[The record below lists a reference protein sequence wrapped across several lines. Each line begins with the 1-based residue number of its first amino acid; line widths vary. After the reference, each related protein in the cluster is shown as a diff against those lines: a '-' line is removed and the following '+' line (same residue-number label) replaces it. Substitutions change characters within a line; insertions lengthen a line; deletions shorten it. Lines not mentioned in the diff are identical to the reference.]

1 MKDGTTQIAK
11 AALLGD
17 IDIFSG
23 LAEADLKAIS
33 TKMKRRSFKSG
44 TAVFRENEEGEE
56 LFVVAD
62 GLVAI
67 TIRSQDAEDIELSR
81 VGRGGFF
88 GEMSLLE
95 RAPRSATC
103 TAVEPTECF
112 VLAATDFD
120 ALMMEY
126 PSAAMG
132 VLKRMLEIAAGR
144 LLKTGA
150 FLSQMVQWGDS
161 ARKRAVTDAATG
173 LFNRRYLEDSFESI
187 VARAKRE
194 GTELSFAM
202 FDLDRF
208 GKLNATYG
216 AEFCDNIILD
226 IAAAFRRVFG
236 EEDILV
242 RYGGDEFCFVILR
255 PAEEALKKCEEV
267 CAAVRTIEFAS
278 HPDLRISCSIGVAA
292 FPGSASGTE
301 QLKERADKALYQA
314 KESGRDRAVA
324 WKRPEDEPKRAIA
337 TIKEKN
343 RIMSNIVAALDAR
356 DKFLIIGH
364 KDPDEDCVASMVAF
378 ALLAVKLNKK
388 AVVAFGGPVQDN
400 FEYLVNICRYNSID
414 IVQDGPLPACS
425 TLVLMDTPKP
435 SMIDRVERYAALRED
450 PAILKI
456 EFDHHLEADSRYYGD
471 PDYRLVYEAS
481 STCEIISFL
490 AIKLSKNEELMTKY
504 QITELMSRNLVLAI
518 LTGMIGDSRMGRYL
532 KTHRERWF
540 YARFSALFEQMLA
553 NKTHMGSKNFSNKE
567 QVFTALVALSH
578 DEEAC
583 FRFIVD
589 RTERIGRV
597 NFAVL
602 DVDAS
607 RELFAVFG
615 NDTVVAV
622 SRAVVDKLAE
632 ESGYLGFVGY
642 YDDPALSTFVQFRL
656 RRSQAFTTLDLRE
669 AIARMGITNGGGHP
683 GAVGF
688 RLERDAVANIVAS
701 ARGYAAVLDGMLEE
715 TAGQAVGESKTQA

>member
-1 MKDGTTQIAK
+1 MMKDGTK
-11 AALLGD
+11 RENAALLGD

-23 LAEADLKAIS
+23 LAAADLGAIAA
-33 TKMKRRSFKSG
+33 KMHRRSFKKG

-62 GLVAI
+62 GTVAI
-67 TIRSQDAEDIELSR
+67 TIRSQDAEEIELSR

-103 TAVEPTECF
+103 TAVEPTECL
-112 VLAATDFD
+112 VLAAADFD
-120 ALMMEY
+120 ALMQEY
-126 PSAAMG
+126 PRAAMG
-132 VLKRMLEIAAGR
+132 VLQRMLEIAGGR

-208 GKLNATYG
+208 GKLNAAYG
-216 AEFCDNIILD
+216 AEFCDRIILD

-242 RYGGDEFCFVILR
+242 RYGGDEFCFVIQR
-255 PAEEALKKCEEV
+255 PAEEALKKCGEV
-267 CAAVRTIEFAS
+267 CAAVRSIEFKE
-278 HPDLRISCSIGVAA
+278 HPELRISCSIGLAS
-292 FPGSASGTE
+292 FPGSASSTE
-301 QLKERADKALYQA
+301 LLKERADKALYLA
-314 KESGRDRAVA
+314 KVEGRDRAVA
-324 WKRPEDEPKRAIA
+324 WRRPEEEPKRTIA
-337 TIKEKN
+337 SIKEKN
-343 RIMSNIVAALDAR
+343 RIIANVVAALDER
-356 DKFLIIGH
+356 DNFIIIGH

-400 FEYLVNICRYNSID
+400 FQYLVNICRYNAIGIIHD
-414 IVQDGPLPACS
+414 EPLPPCGA
-425 TLVLMDTPKP
+425 LVLVDTPKP
-435 SMIDRVERYAALRED
+435 TMIDRSERYAAIKD
-450 PAILKI
+450 NPAIPKI
-456 EFDHHLEADSRYYGD
+456 ELDHHLEADSRYYGD
-471 PDYRLVYEAS
+471 PEYRLVYEAS

-490 AIKLSKNEELMTKY
+490 AIKLGKNQAMVSKY

-540 YARFSALFEQMLA
+540 YTRFSTLFERMLQCQ
-553 NKTHMGSKNFSNKE
+553 THTGSGNFSNKE
-567 QVFTALVALSH
+567 QVFNALVALSY

-583 FRFIVD
+583 FRFIISHAEQVGKI
-589 RTERIGRV
+589 R
-597 NFAVL
+597 FAVL
-602 DVDAS
+602 DQAGS
-607 RELFAVFG
+607 AELFRNFG
-615 NDTVVAV
+615 NDTTVAV
-622 SRAVVDKLAE
+622 SRAAVDRLAE
-632 ESGYLGFVGY
+632 EGGYLGFVGY
-642 YDDPALSTFVQFRL
+642 YDDPGLSNFVQFRL
-656 RRSQAFTTLDLRE
+656 RRSQAFTALDLRE
-669 AIARMGITNGGGHP
+669 AIAKMGITNGGGHP

-688 RLERDAVANIVAS
+688 RLEREAVPNIVVA
-701 ARGYAAVLDGMLEE
+701 ARDYAGKLDAMLAESVGAAE
-715 TAGQAVGESKTQA
+715 GQSKAKP